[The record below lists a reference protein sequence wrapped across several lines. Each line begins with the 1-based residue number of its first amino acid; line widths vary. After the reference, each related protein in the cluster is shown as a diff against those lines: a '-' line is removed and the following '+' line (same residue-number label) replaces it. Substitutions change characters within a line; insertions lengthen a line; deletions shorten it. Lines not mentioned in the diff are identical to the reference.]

1 MTTAPCDGADGLDQL
16 NSRATFGQVTRS
28 ASVQQLSRIRCRF
41 MHGQDDNS
49 QARIN
54 LLEPSGN
61 FKSRQAR
68 KADIEQH
75 HIGLYFAI

>member
-1 MTTAPCDGADGLDQL
+1 MTTAPCDGADSLDQFS
-16 NSRATFGQVTRS
+16 SRATFGQVTRS
-28 ASVQQLSRIRCRF
+28 ASVQQLSRKRCRF
-41 MHGQDDNS
+41 MHSQDDNS

-54 LLEPSGN
+54 LFEPGGN

-75 HIGLYFAI
+75 YIGLNFAI